1 MRRGGDGMS
10 EPRRID
16 HLPLGG
22 EGGLPYSKGLLARAL
37 VATGLSASL
46 AWELALRVED
56 DLSALGE
63 SSVDLERLE
72 ELAQDVLGA
81 EEGVAAVQRL
91 RRYRELNELDLPIVV
106 LVGGGTGTG
115 KSRVATEIAYRLGI
129 TRVTSTDFI
138 RQTMRAFFSE
148 EFMPSIHFS
157 SFEAG
162 AATPDVEDPTLMG
175 FLEQTR
181 NVLVGVRAVI
191 ERALQEGW
199 SMVLEGVHLVPGM
212 VPAVEGALAVQCV
225 LEIESE
231 QVHETHF
238 WVRDSATEGLRPVQ
252 RYVDALDDIR
262 EIQRFIVDR
271 AHRNDVPVI
280 ENSDIDATI
289 AAVMDLVLESAER
302 LETVGGGIDA

>member
-1 MRRGGDGMS
+1 MS

-37 VATGLSASL
+37 VASGLSAVR
-46 AWELALRVED
+46 AWELALRVES
-56 DLSALGE
+56 DLEARGE
-63 SSVDLERLE
+63 AAVDLERLE
-72 ELAQDVLGA
+72 ELAQEVLG
-81 EEGVAAVQRL
+81 EDEGVDAVRRL
-91 RRYRELNELDLPIVV
+91 RRFRELHELDLPIVV
-106 LVGGGTGTG
+106 LIGGGTGTG

-148 EFMPSIHFS
+148 EFMPSIHYS

-162 AATPDVEDPTLMG
+162 KAAGEAADPTIAG
-175 FLEQTR
+175 FVDQTR
-181 NVLVGVRAVI
+181 NVLVGVRAVT
-191 ERALQEGW
+191 ERALHEGW

-212 VPAVEGALAVQCV
+212 VPPVHGALAVQCV

-231 QVHETHF
+231 DVHAGHF
-238 WVRDSATEGLRPVQ
+238 WVRDSATAGLRPVERYLDQLADIRHVQ
-252 RYVDALDDIR
+252 RY
-262 EIQRFIVDR
+262 IVDR
-271 AHRNDVPVI
+271 ARRADVPVI

-289 AAVMDLVLESAER
+289 GTVMDLVLESAER
-302 LETVGGGIDA
+302 LVGSGLSLA

>member
-1 MRRGGDGMS
+1 MS
-10 EPRRID
+10 EQRRID
-16 HLPLGG
+16 HLSLGG
-22 EGGLPYSKGLLARAL
+22 ESGLPYSKGLLARAL
-37 VATGLSASL
+37 VATGMSASL

-56 DLSALGE
+56 DLAALGE
-63 SSVDLERLE
+63 ATVDLERLE
-72 ELAQDVLGA
+72 ELAQDVFGE
-81 EEGVAAVQRL
+81 EEGVAAIRRL
-91 RRYRELNELDLPIVV
+91 RQYRALNDLDLPIVV

-162 AATPDVEDPTLMG
+162 AAVPDAEDPTLTG

-191 ERALQEGW
+191 ERALHEGW

-212 VPAVEGALAVQCV
+212 VPTVEGALAVQCV

-231 QVHETHF
+231 EVHEGHF
-238 WVRDSATEGLRPVQ
+238 WVRDGATEGLRPVQ

-262 EIQRFIVDR
+262 EVQRFIVGR
-271 AHRNDVPVI
+271 ARRNDVPVI

-289 AAVMDLVLESAER
+289 ASVMELVLESVER
-302 LETVGGGIDA
+302 LETVAGGVDA